1 MDSAHGST
9 VRSMISPTAR
19 RQQSTCRC
27 VRGSP
32 FLSVYTRQCKWVSF
46 TPILGTLLTLL
57 LHQAMVFGNLGPT
70 SGTGV
75 LFSRNPS
82 TGENHLYGEFLLDA
96 QGEDVVAGFRH
107 FLKKVCPFF
116 KHKHLLSPSQPRNPS
131 PKTME
136 KNIKNSLK
144 SLGEYGVKIYA
155 EHLYSLTST
164 QNIYIH

>member
-107 FLKKVCPFF
+107 FWKKVCPF
-116 KHKHLLSPSQPRNPS
+116 SNPS
-131 PKTME
+131 ISSHRRSLATPAPKPWKKT
-136 KNIKNSLK
+136 LK
-144 SLGEYGVKIYA
+144 T
-155 EHLYSLTST
+155 HL
-164 QNIYIH
+164 NRWVNMG